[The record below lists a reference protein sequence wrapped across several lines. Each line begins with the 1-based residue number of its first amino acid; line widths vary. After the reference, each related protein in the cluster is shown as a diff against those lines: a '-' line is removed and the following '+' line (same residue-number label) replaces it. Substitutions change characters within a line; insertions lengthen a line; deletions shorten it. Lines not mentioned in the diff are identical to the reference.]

1 MDKTERRFE
10 SFKSNIKDNLSKQD
24 NPKRSLYK
32 ERDHLL
38 HQYNKVKA
46 DLQTYENNMNFL
58 SISSKG
64 ASGLLKDVNN
74 KIENL
79 KSELDLLV
87 KKIEAVDENL
97 NELEGL

>member
-1 MDKTERRFE
+1 M
-10 SFKSNIKDNLSKQD
+10 
-24 NPKRSLYK
+24 
-32 ERDHLL
+32 

-64 ASGLLKDVNN
+64 GGGLLKDINN

-79 KSELDLLV
+79 KNEMELLV
-87 KKIEAVDENL
+87 KKIEAIDENL
-97 NELEGL
+97 NEMEQ